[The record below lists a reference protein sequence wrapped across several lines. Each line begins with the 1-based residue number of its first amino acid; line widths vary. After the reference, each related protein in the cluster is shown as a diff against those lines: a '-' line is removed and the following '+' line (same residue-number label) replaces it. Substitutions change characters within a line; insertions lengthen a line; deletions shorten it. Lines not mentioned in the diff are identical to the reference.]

1 MNREELSEDG
11 VLWWPSDSRNYN
23 GDREATSSPRPLW
36 SLCLSSSFLLI
47 HFAYFKAC
55 TRGTMCERVI
65 NNQEFLSCFFL
76 PLKSDS

>member
-1 MNREELSEDG
+1 MNREDLSEDG
-11 VLWWPSDSRNYN
+11 VLWWPSDSNNYN
-23 GDREATSSPRPLW
+23 GDREAMSSPRPLW

-55 TRGTMCERVI
+55 TRGTMYERVI

-76 PLKSDS
+76 PPKSDS